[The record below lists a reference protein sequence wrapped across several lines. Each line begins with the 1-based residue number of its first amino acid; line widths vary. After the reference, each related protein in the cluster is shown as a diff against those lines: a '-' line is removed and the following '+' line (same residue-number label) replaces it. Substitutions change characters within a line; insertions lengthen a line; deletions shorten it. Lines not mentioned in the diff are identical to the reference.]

1 MTRTVGASSFL
12 LSVIIRL
19 TAEVLKQN
27 LCKKTTKSRVS
38 PNKKLLC
45 WRNH

>member
-27 LCKKTTKSRVS
+27 LCKKNYQIAREPK
-38 PNKKLLC
+38 
-45 WRNH
+45 